1 MKCVELLIIILYDF
15 INYDKE
21 LSKSVMGNKEAVIMR
36 CVNLI
41 DLIVDFQIAQE
52 KKRGY
57 SFEDVTK
64 RIAANKQKKNRY
76 KAYIQGNKGPA
87 DNKQ

>member
-21 LSKSVMGNKEAVIMR
+21 LSKHVMGNKEAVIMR
-36 CVNLI
+36 CINLI

-76 KAYIQGNKGPA
+76 KAYI
-87 DNKQ
+87 